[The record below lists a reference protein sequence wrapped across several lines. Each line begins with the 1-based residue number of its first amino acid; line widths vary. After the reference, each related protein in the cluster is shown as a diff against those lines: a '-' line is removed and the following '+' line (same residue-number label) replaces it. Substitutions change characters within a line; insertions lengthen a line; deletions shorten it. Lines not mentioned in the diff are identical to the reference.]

1 MQPESERQR
10 ILVVDDSAETREV
23 LERNLRAHG
32 YIVLTAT
39 NVAEAVEILA
49 ESNIHL
55 VVTDLRMPG
64 ASGLDLVRHVSS
76 NFRNTE
82 IIMITGYASIQG
94 AVDAVKTGAVEYLPK
109 PFTDDEL
116 ASAVERAL
124 ERLRLRSAGRAPRT
138 GGGNQYGIVG
148 RSPALEQVLRA
159 IPKAASNSATVLIT
173 GESGTGKELVARAI
187 HYHGPRASG
196 PFLPINC
203 AGIPEGLVESELF
216 GHVRGAFTGASVLR
230 AGFFE
235 AADGGSIFLDEIG
248 DIALSL
254 QSKLLRVLESGEIQR
269 LGDSR
274 TKRVDVRV
282 IAATNKDLNK
292 FVARGAF
299 REDLFFRLNVISI
312 HVPPLRER
320 EGDTLVLVDHFARR
334 IAKELGKGPPEFA
347 TEALA
352 RFSSY
357 HWPGNVRE
365 LENVVRRLLVMTD
378 AEIIEEADLPS
389 PMRFSSPASPRLN
402 RTLAQVE
409 AEHIRN
415 VLASVGG
422 NKTRAAETL
431 GIDRKTLREKLKT
444 HGVETSTPEHGPGSK
459 GAGR

>member
-1 MQPESERQR
+1 
-10 ILVVDDSAETREV
+10 
-23 LERNLRAHG
+23 
-32 YIVLTAT
+32 
-39 NVAEAVEILA
+39 
-49 ESNIHL
+49 
-55 VVTDLRMPG
+55 MPG
-64 ASGLDLVRHVSS
+64 ASGLELVRHVSS
-76 NFRNTE
+76 NFRGTE
-82 IIMITGYASIQG
+82 IIMITGYASIKG

-116 ASAVERAL
+116 LGAVERAL
-124 ERLRLRSAGRAPRT
+124 ERLRLRTAGRAARPSAR
-138 GGGNQYGIVG
+138 NEYGLIG
-148 RSPALEQVLRA
+148 RSPALEEVLRA

-235 AADGGSIFLDEIG
+235 TAHGGSIFLDEIG

-274 TKRVDVRV
+274 AKKVDVRV

-320 EGDTLVLVDHFARR
+320 GDDVLLLVDHFARK
-334 IAKELGKGPPEFA
+334 IAHDLGKEAPEFSA
-347 TEALA
+347 GALD
-352 RFSSY
+352 RFMSY

-365 LENVVRRLLVMTD
+365 LENVVRRLMVMTE
-378 AEIIEEADLPS
+378 AEVIEEVNLPS
-389 PMRFSSPASPRLN
+389 PMRFSSPTSLRLH
-402 RTLAQVE
+402 RTLAEVE
-409 AEHIRN
+409 AEHIKN

-422 NKTRAAETL
+422 NKTRAAEIL
-431 GIDRKTLREKLKT
+431 GIDRKTLREKLKL
-444 HGVETSTPEHGPGSK
+444 HGVEASTV
-459 GAGR
+459 

>member
-1 MQPESERQR
+1 MRESERQR
-10 ILVVDDSAETREV
+10 ILIVDDSAETRQV

-32 YIVLTAT
+32 YVVLTAS
-39 NVAEAVEILA
+39 NVAEAVELLGK
-49 ESNIHL
+49 SSFHL

-64 ASGLDLVRHVSS
+64 ASGLELVRHVSS
-76 NFRNTE
+76 NFRGTE
-82 IIMITGYASIQG
+82 IIMITGYASIKG

-116 ASAVERAL
+116 LGAVERAL
-124 ERLRLRSAGRAPRT
+124 ERLRLRTAGRAARPSAR
-138 GGGNQYGIVG
+138 NEYGLIG
-148 RSPALEQVLRA
+148 RSPALEEVLRA

-235 AADGGSIFLDEIG
+235 TAHGGSIFLDEIG

-274 TKRVDVRV
+274 TKKVDVRV

-320 EGDTLVLVDHFARR
+320 GDDVLLLVDHFARK
-334 IAKELGKGPPEFA
+334 IAQDLGKEAPEFSA
-347 TEALA
+347 GALD
-352 RFSSY
+352 RFMSY

-365 LENVVRRLLVMTD
+365 LENVVRRLMVMTE
-378 AEIIEEADLPS
+378 AEVIEEVNLPS
-389 PMRFSSPASPRLN
+389 PMRFSSPTSLRLH
-402 RTLAQVE
+402 RTLAEVE
-409 AEHIRN
+409 AEHIKN

-422 NKTRAAETL
+422 NKTRAAEIL
-431 GIDRKTLREKLKT
+431 GIDRKTLREKLKL
-444 HGVETSTPEHGPGSK
+444 HGVEASTV
-459 GAGR
+459 

>member
-1 MQPESERQR
+1 VRESERQR
-10 ILVVDDSAETREV
+10 ILIVEDSAETREV

-32 YIVLTAT
+32 FIVLTAS
-39 NVAEAVEILA
+39 NVAEAVELLG
-49 ESNIHL
+49 ESSIHL
-55 VVTDLRMPG
+55 VITDLRMPG

-76 NFRNTE
+76 NFKGTE

-116 ASAVERAL
+116 LGAVERAL
-124 ERLRLRSAGRAPRT
+124 ERLRLRSAGRTARP
-138 GGGNQYGIVG
+138 GAGNEYGIIG
-148 RSPALEQVLRA
+148 RSPALEEVLRS

-235 AADGGSIFLDEIG
+235 TAHGGSIFLDEIG

-274 TKRVDVRV
+274 AKKVDVRV

-299 REDLFFRLNVISI
+299 REDLFFRLNVITI
-312 HVPPLRER
+312 HVPPLRDR
-320 EGDTLVLVDHFARR
+320 GDDILSLVDHFARR
-334 IAKELGKGPPEFA
+334 IARDLGKEAPEFSA
-347 TEALA
+347 GALD
-352 RFSSY
+352 RFLSY

-365 LENVVRRLLVMTD
+365 LENVVRRLMVMTE
-378 AEIIEEADLPS
+378 AEVIEEVNLPS
-389 PMRFSSPASPRLN
+389 PMRFSSPASPRFN
-402 RTLAQVE
+402 RSLAEVE
-409 AEHIRN
+409 AEHIKN

-422 NKTRAAETL
+422 NKTRAAEIL
-431 GIDRKTLREKLKT
+431 GIDRKTLREKLKI
-444 HGVETSTPEHGPGSK
+444 HGVETST
-459 GAGR
+459 A

>member
-1 MQPESERQR
+1 MPESERR
-10 ILVVDDSAETREV
+10 RVLIVDDSAETREV

-32 YIVLTAT
+32 YVVLAAA
-39 NVAEAVEILA
+39 NVAEAVELLA

-55 VVTDLRMPG
+55 VITDLRMPG

-82 IIMITGYASIQG
+82 IIMITGYASIKG

-116 ASAVERAL
+116 TSAVERAL
-124 ERLRLRSAGRAPRT
+124 ERLRLRSVGRMARASP
-138 GGGNQYGIVG
+138 GNEYGIVG
-148 RSPALEQVLRA
+148 RSPALQEVLRA
-159 IPKAASNSATVLIT
+159 IPRAASNSATVLVT

-187 HYHGPRASG
+187 HYSGPRASG

-216 GHVRGAFTGASVLR
+216 GHIRGAFTGASALR

-274 TKRVDVRV
+274 IKKVDVRV

-299 REDLFFRLNVISI
+299 REDLFFRLNVISM

-320 EGDTLVLVDHFARR
+320 EDDVLLLVQHFARR
-334 IAKELGKGPPEFA
+334 ISQGLGKQPPEFSA
-347 TEALA
+347 EALD
-352 RFSSY
+352 RFMSY

-378 AEIIEEADLPS
+378 AEVIEEPDLPS
-389 PMRFSSPASPRLN
+389 PMRFSSPTERRLH
-402 RTLAQVE
+402 RTLADVE
-409 AEHIRN
+409 AEHIKN

-422 NKTRAAETL
+422 NKTRAAEIL

-444 HGVETSTPEHGPGSK
+444 HGVSTST
-459 GAGR
+459 A